1 MSSATANLR
10 AQIILQDPVFD
21 YFACLTRSDIAKSY
35 GKFYFFFQGALVLV
49 WRLHHF
55 IITPIVLKCLY
66 ILTNTCCSLDVGRVA
81 SDGDEVV
88 SPGFDL
94 HFPDGW

>member
-35 GKFYFFFQGALVLV
+35 GKFYFFYQGALVLV

-66 ILTNTCCSLDVGRVA
+66 ILTNTCCLFI
-81 SDGDEVV
+81 DGSHTDWCEAV
-88 SPGFDL
+88 SHYGCDL
-94 HFPDGW
+94 HFSDD